1 MWKLLTYGSIATL
14 KEQGRDF
21 TQNYVGN
28 KKELRLIL
36 PDHKTAVSS
45 PYYANNRERQIY
57 TTEYT
62 SYTIKAI
69 CIHCSACK
77 S

>member
-45 PYYANNRERQIY
+45 AYYANNRG
-57 TTEYT
+57 
-62 SYTIKAI
+62 
-69 CIHCSACK
+69 
-77 S
+77 